1 MKKREIYTQEIELL
15 KEQVPTEHI
24 KQTCVLVYVK
34 QLTGGNVVR
43 ILSKTRVLLVSPCEV

>member
-43 ILSKTRVLLVSPCEV
+43 ILSRTRVLLVSPCEV